1 MESAARSRLG
11 SGGAGRH
18 PPDERPDRA
27 GVAVAAP
34 ALYRRDVSRAAGD
47 SPRPLLRRLRRVPRG
62 DAAEPADRCLVVSP
76 RPACRGAPPLWGR
89 SGRAARADEPR
100 RPADLPGRAPD
111 EAGPDE
117 HVGVDREPG
126 ALSRSG
132 AGRVRGGD
140 AGAFQ
145 ARRIADEGGS
155 SRSGPR
161 PGAPRDSQRTD
172 RKSTRLNSSHTV
184 ISYAVFCL
192 KKKKKKKN
200 KHNTPRYID

>member
-1 MESAARSRLG
+1 GERPAALRVAAGPGPREGRSDRRGRRRALPRLQPLSGDGMESAARSRLG

-111 EAGPDE
+111 EAGPDA

-132 AGRVRGGD
+132 AGRVRGGA
-140 AGAFQ
+140 AGAL
-145 ARRIADEGGS
+145 
-155 SRSGPR
+155 P
-161 PGAPRDSQRTD
+161 APR
-172 RKSTRLNSSHTV
+172 L
-184 ISYAVFCL
+184 AV
-192 KKKKKKKN
+192 
-200 KHNTPRYID
+200 